1 MPFCADF
8 VLIQSL
14 TNNFFSQTFLSGIL
28 DFCSVV
34 NKFPISTLR
43 NHKIFQ
49 TYRKIQKNNTVSVHV
64 SITKV
69 SKLDLD
75 KFFLRKSDIDIF

>member
-8 VLIQSL
+8 VLIQSP
-14 TNNFFSQTFLSGIL
+14 TNNFLSQTFLSGIL

-34 NKFPISTLR
+34 NKFPISTST
-43 NHKIFQ
+43 NYKYFKHIEK
-49 TYRKIQKNNTVSVHV
+49 YKNNINVHV

-75 KFFLRKSDIDIF
+75 KIFLRKSDTDIF